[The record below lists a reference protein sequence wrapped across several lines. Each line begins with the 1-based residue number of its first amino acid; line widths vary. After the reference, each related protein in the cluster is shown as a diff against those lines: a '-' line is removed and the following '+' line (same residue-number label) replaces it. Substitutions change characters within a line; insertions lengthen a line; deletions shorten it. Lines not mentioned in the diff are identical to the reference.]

1 MLVRIE
7 WAGLTSK
14 AQILRKTKS
23 AAALSVAAF
32 ALKIGILGSGFCTQ
46 SYCLSS

>member
-7 WAGLTSK
+7 WVGPTSK
-14 AQILRKTKS
+14 AQTLSKTKS

-32 ALKIGILGSGFCTQ
+32 ALKIGILGSGSCTQ
-46 SYCLSS
+46 SYC